1 MLFASQAQAQ
11 SPYYA
16 GGRSNA
22 LADASLG
29 LKDIWAVHNNP
40 SQLPQLQHFGAG
52 IWAERRFNL
61 KELSSGAFTTA
72 FPIQKG
78 KGGTLGAGL
87 YVFGGTPY
95 YQQQK
100 YTLAYGLKLN
110 RTVSVGLGLH
120 FLHTKITEPYG
131 VNNVAL
137 GDVSVLY
144 KLNPKTDICLL
155 FWNVSPPNI
164 TNNPNEKIPQIIRLG
179 LDHKLSKNVLLVG
192 EVAHEINQEISIK
205 IGVEYKP
212 SDKIEL
218 QAGFHTQAIAYTFG
232 AGFYHKNIKIHLGFS
247 VYSALGSTPNITL
260 QYGQPEVD
268 L

>member
-1 MLFASQAQAQ
+1 MQAQ

-29 LKDIWAVHNNP
+29 LKDVWAVHNNP
-40 SQLPQLQHFGAG
+40 SQLAQLQHFGAG

-87 YVFGGTPY
+87 YIFGGTPY

-110 RTVSVGLGLH
+110 QTISVGLGLH
-120 FLHTKITEPYG
+120 FLHTKIAEPYG
-131 VNNVAL
+131 VNNAML
-137 GDVSVLY
+137 GDVSLLY
-144 KLNPKTDICLL
+144 KLNPKTDISLL
-155 FWNVSPPNI
+155 FWNVSPPKI
-164 TNNPNEKIPQIIRLG
+164 TQNPNERLPQNIRFG
-179 LDHKLSKNVLLVG
+179 ANHQLSKNVLLVG
-192 EVAHEINQEISIK
+192 EVAHELKQKTSVK

-232 AGFYHKNIKIHLGFS
+232 AGFYHKNIKIHLGFG